1 MDKKAL
7 RRQIGALKK
16 AMTAEEIERYSAEL
30 TEKFLKLPAY
40 REARSV
46 YGYLPYNQEV
56 RTVPLLRQAQRDGKR
71 VAVPKVFGE
80 EMRFIWLDDLNA
92 VAEGYC
98 RIPEPLAD
106 GPEADDHRALVLMP
120 GLAFDPSGRR
130 MGYGGGFYDR
140 FLAAEPEH
148 PTVALCYG
156 FQMLPFL
163 DTEDHDIPVD
173 TVLWSDYMPA
183 EFQLLPWEETYI
195 PHIVRWADDPR
206 IAGNLRDAFPSPY
219 TEADAAWFVR
229 DCIEREPAQ
238 LCRAIVMDG
247 EAVGC
252 VSVQP
257 QSDVYR
263 RSGELG
269 YWLARPYWG
278 KGIMTA
284 AVGRICAEAFRRF
297 DLLRIYAQPYARN
310 TGSRRVLEKNGFRME
325 GLLRQSVVKNGAIE
339 DTSLYALLREDWE
352 KR

>member
-7 RRQIGALKK
+7 RKQISALKK
-16 AMTAEEIERYSAEL
+16 AMTAEEIERCSGEL
-30 TEKFLKLPAY
+30 TEKFLRLPVY
-40 REARSV
+40 RQARSV

-56 RTVPLLRQAQRDGKR
+56 RTVPLLRQAQADGKR

-80 EMRFIWLDDLNA
+80 TMRFIWLDDLDA

-98 RIPEPLAD
+98 HIPEPVAD
-106 GPEADDHRALVLMP
+106 GPEADDPEALVLMP
-120 GLAFDPSGRR
+120 GLAFDPEGHR

-140 FLAAEPEH
+140 FLAAEPNH

-163 DTEDHDIPVD
+163 DTEDHDVPVD
-173 TVLWSDYMPA
+173 VVLWSNYKPVD
-183 EFQLLPWEETYI
+183 FQLLPWEEAHI

-219 TEADAAWFVR
+219 TEEAAAWFVR
-229 DCIEREPAQ
+229 DCVEREAQQ
-238 LCRAIVMDG
+238 LCRAIVVDG

-257 QSDVYR
+257 QGDVYR

-269 YWLARPYWG
+269 YWLARPFWG
-278 KGIMTA
+278 KGVMTA

-297 DLLRIYAQPYARN
+297 DLLRIYAEPFARN
-310 TGSRRVLEKNGFRME
+310 AGSRRVLEKNGFQLE
-325 GLLRQSVVKNGAIE
+325 GVLRRSVVKNGAVE
-339 DTSLYALLREDWE
+339 DACMYALLREDWE
-352 KR
+352 RR